1 MLLNDVS
8 HLLITTSF
16 NHAEIFFQLMNILF
30 SYVILAQNQSA
41 ESKRN
46 PKGSY
51 FNKKN
56 FNESVLEKNV
66 IKHYKRQTKIVC
78 FFEVFYPE

>member
-1 MLLNDVS
+1 
-8 HLLITTSF
+8 
-16 NHAEIFFQLMNILF
+16 MNILF

-78 FFEVFYPE
+78 FFEVFYPEWLSITLICRRNTSIFIDLISKSL